1 METVLRIAAIYLFV
15 LVALRVLGKREFGQL
30 SPLELVSLLMIPEIV
45 SQALTGDDYS
55 LTNAF
60 VGVSTLFVLVFAT
73 SLLMHRF
80 KKAEV
85 AVAGEPTV
93 LVHRGQLFER
103 ALNLT
108 RVTPDEV
115 FGEMHKSGLQSLDQV
130 DWAIL
135 ETDGSIAI
143 VPVSESRPAAAAAR
157 KSRKQS
163 TV

>member
-143 VPVSESRPAAAAAR
+143 VPVSESRTAAAAGR
-157 KSRKQS
+157 SKKQS
-163 TV
+163 SV